1 MIEIMTATEVRR
13 RNEEFQQSDGY
24 RRLSESLK
32 ACRHSAGCWMLD
44 IMIKSG
50 AFTKLKP

>member
-1 MIEIMTATEVRR
+1 MSEIMTATEVRR

-24 RRLSESLK
+24 RKLLESLK
-32 ACRHSAGCWMLD
+32 ACQHSAIRRMLD